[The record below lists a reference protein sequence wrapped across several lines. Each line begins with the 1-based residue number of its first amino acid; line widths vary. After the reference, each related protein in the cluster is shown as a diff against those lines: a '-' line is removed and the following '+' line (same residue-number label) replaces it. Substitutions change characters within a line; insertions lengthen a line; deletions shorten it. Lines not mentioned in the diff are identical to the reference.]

1 MLAAVIWVSKVYFNK
16 SQMRTA
22 GTPGA
27 YAAIIRHR
35 GRVSGT
41 AYETPVGAVA
51 TDDGFLIILPYGR
64 SSWARNVLASGTA
77 TLVHEGQTYD
87 VDSPEIV
94 PLSSIASALSSSDQR
109 MARIFRVTDALRLRR
124 VRPVEVALGGLICAV
139 WCVHPPPMV
148 PVRRAKGTL
157 QGEACGTSGPSR
169 PAHRRHGARSEHRS
183 TGGRTP

>member
-1 MLAAVIWVSKVYFNK
+1 MFELVALVLGFMVVSMVVLGVVFIIGMRRKSPLVLRAVIWLSKVSINK
-16 SQMRTA
+16 AQMKTA

-51 TDDGFLIILPYGR
+51 TNDGFLIILPYGR
-64 SSWARNVLASGTA
+64 SSWARNVLASGAA
-77 TLVHEGQTYD
+77 TLVHEGRTYD
-87 VDSPEIV
+87 VDSPEII

-124 VRPVEVALGGLICAV
+124 VHPVEVALA
-139 WCVHPPPMV
+139 
-148 PVRRAKGTL
+148 A
-157 QGEACGTSGPSR
+157 
-169 PAHRRHGARSEHRS
+169 
-183 TGGRTP
+183 

>member
-1 MLAAVIWVSKVYFNK
+1 VKEVERSMFELVALILGFVLVSAATLGFVFIIGMRRKSPLVLRAVIWISKVYFNK

-35 GRVSGT
+35 GRVSGMD
-41 AYETPVGAVA
+41 YETPVGAVV

-64 SSWARNVLASGTA
+64 TSWARNVLASGTA
-77 TLVHEGQTYD
+77 TLVHEGRTYD

-94 PLSSIASALSSSDQR
+94 PLASLASALSSSDQR

-124 VRPVEVALGGLICAV
+124 VHAVELASA
-139 WCVHPPPMV
+139 
-148 PVRRAKGTL
+148 A
-157 QGEACGTSGPSR
+157 
-169 PAHRRHGARSEHRS
+169 
-183 TGGRTP
+183 

>member
-1 MLAAVIWVSKVYFNK
+1 MIELVALVLGSMIVVMAVLGVVFIIGMRRKSRLVQGAVIWLSKVYFNK

-51 TDDGFLIILPYGR
+51 TDDGFVIILPYGR
-64 SSWARNVLASGTA
+64 TSWARNVLASGTA
-77 TLVHEGQTYD
+77 TLVHEGHTYD

-94 PLSSIASALSSSDQR
+94 PLSTIAPALSSSDQR
-109 MARIFRVTDALRLRR
+109 MARVFRVTDALRLRR
-124 VRPVEVALGGLICAV
+124 ARPVEVALA
-139 WCVHPPPMV
+139 
-148 PVRRAKGTL
+148 A
-157 QGEACGTSGPSR
+157 
-169 PAHRRHGARSEHRS
+169 
-183 TGGRTP
+183 

>member
-1 MLAAVIWVSKVYFNK
+1 MIELVALVLGSMIVVIAVLGVVFIIGMRRKSRLVQGAVIWLSKVYFNK

-51 TDDGFLIILPYGR
+51 TDDGFVIILPYGR
-64 SSWARNVLASGTA
+64 TSWARNVLASGTA
-77 TLVHEGQTYD
+77 TLVHEGHTYD

-94 PLSSIASALSSSDQR
+94 PLSTIAPALSSSDQR
-109 MARIFRVTDALRLRR
+109 MARVFRVTDALRLRR
-124 VRPVEVALGGLICAV
+124 ARPVEVALA
-139 WCVHPPPMV
+139 
-148 PVRRAKGTL
+148 A
-157 QGEACGTSGPSR
+157 
-169 PAHRRHGARSEHRS
+169 
-183 TGGRTP
+183 